1 VSETTGADMTL
12 RRKTLLIV
20 GITNILLILVLYALS
35 RIIVLGSFARLEK
48 QLVRQ
53 NVERALS
60 ALSDQVHTLDTMVF
74 DWAAWDDTC
83 AFIEDG
89 NQEYIRSNL
98 VDETFISPR
107 LNLMLFADASGQIV
121 LGKAFDLET
130 EQEIPVP
137 KDLQEYLSANPYV
150 LRHPDTES
158 SITGILLIPE
168 GPLLIASRPILT
180 SEEVG
185 PIRGTLIM
193 GRYFDATEVENLAR
207 VTRLSISV
215 YPIDDPQ
222 MPADFQTALPSLSAE
237 TTTFVRPLSTTSV
250 AGYTFIEDVYG
261 NPALVMRVDMPR
273 EVYVQGE
280 SSVLYFILAL
290 VGISLVL
297 GFVIILF
304 LEKAVLS
311 RLVRLSNDVSDV
323 GTGHDF
329 SVRVPVA
336 GNDELSDLANAINET
351 LSELEQVQGDLKES
365 ENRYRLLFNSG
376 TDLVLVS
383 EVASEGMPGKIIE
396 ANEIACQRLGYTKE
410 EFLGLTPLEI
420 IASEGRRDSPTLAQR
435 LSKEESIL
443 FEATVITKA
452 GTQTPAE
459 ISVHLFE
466 FDGRP
471 GLLFVVRDLADRRRT
486 EEALRASEQRFQDV
500 ACAIGDWIWE
510 MDAKGRYTYANPVVE
525 QILGYAPEE
534 IVGCFYHAFFHPSNR
549 ERLKTQ
555 VRQFFR
561 KKKMFVNF
569 VSSNTHKD
577 GWEVILETTGSPLVD
592 AQGHLLGYRGV
603 HRDITTEM
611 EVERSLNAIATL
623 GRGLVLSRDEQQI
636 ASTTVNAV
644 RLLLRC
650 HLCEL
655 WLVNKDAETITN
667 LACLV
672 RGQTVEVESLPVDS
686 EKSIVAAVIRSGEP
700 IYVLDVQQDSR
711 FIDARLGTRS
721 ELCVPLKVE
730 ERVIGALNVEC
741 EQADGFGRSERQLLS
756 ALADQA
762 ALAIENAHLYAE
774 MRAGRD
780 RLQVLSSR
788 LVEVRENERR
798 HIARELHD
806 EIGQL
811 LTGLKLVLQ
820 MSGGAKATP
829 DGGELDE
836 ALDLVDELL
845 GRVRGLTLSL
855 RATMLDDLGLLPA
868 LRWHF
873 EHYTTQTDVRVA
885 FKHVGLEDKRFTPE
899 IETAAYRIIQESL
912 TNVAR
917 HAGVDEVT
925 VRLWA
930 DWDTLG
936 LQVQD
941 TGKGFEVDAAL
952 NKPVSSGLSGMHE
965 RVSLLDGH
973 LTIDS
978 TPGSGTT
985 ITAEFPL
992 VGISTRPLSENKIV
1006 EEE

>member
-1 VSETTGADMTL
+1 MTL

-20 GITNILLILVLYALS
+20 GITNLLLILVLYALFHV
-35 RIIVLGSFARLEK
+35 IVLGSFAQLEE

-53 NVERALS
+53 NVERVLS
-60 ALSDQVHTLDTMVF
+60 ALSDQACTLDTMVF
-74 DWAAWDDTC
+74 DWAAWDDTY
-83 AFIEDG
+83 AFIENGD
-89 NQEYIRSNL
+89 QEYIRSNL

-107 LNLMLFADASGQIV
+107 LNVMLFVDASGQIV
-121 LGKAFDLET
+121 LGKGFDLEAKV
-130 EQEIPVP
+130 EIPVSQG
-137 KDLQEYLSANPYV
+137 LREHLAANPYL
-150 LRHPDTES
+150 LRHSDPES
-158 SITGILLIPE
+158 SITGILVIPE
-168 GPLLIASRPILT
+168 SPMLIASRPILT
-180 SEEVG
+180 SEEAG

-193 GRYFDATEVENLAR
+193 GRYFDASEIENLAR

-215 YPIDDPQ
+215 HPTDDPQ
-222 MPADFQTALPSLSAE
+222 MPADFQAALPSLPAE
-237 TTTFVRPLSTTSV
+237 NAIFVRPLSATSV
-250 AGYTFIEDVYG
+250 AGYTLIEDVYG
-261 NPALVMRVDMPR
+261 DPALALRVEMPR
-273 EVYVQGE
+273 EVYARGE
-280 SSVLYFILAL
+280 SSVLYFVLAL
-290 VGISLVL
+290 VGVSLVL
-297 GFVIILF
+297 GAVIVLF
-304 LEKAVLS
+304 LERAVLS
-311 RLVRLSNDVSDV
+311 RLAQLSDDVSDI
-323 GTGHDF
+323 GTRHDF
-329 SVRVPVA
+329 SVRVPAA
-336 GNDELSDLANAINET
+336 GNDELSDLAGAINET
-351 LSELEQVQGDLKES
+351 LSELEQVQGDLKKS
-365 ENRYRLLFNSG
+365 ENRYRLLFDSG
-376 TDLVLVS
+376 ADLVLVS
-383 EVASEGMPGKIIE
+383 EVAGAGAPGKIVE
-396 ANEIACQRLGYTKE
+396 ANEVACQRLGYTKE
-410 EFLGLTPLEI
+410 EFRELTPLEI
-420 IASEGRRDSPTLAQR
+420 VIPKDRRKFPALTQQPAT
-435 LSKEESIL
+435 ETSIL
-443 FEATVITKA
+443 FEATFITKDGA
-452 GTQTPAE
+452 PIPAE
-459 ISVHLFE
+459 TSTHTFE
-466 FDGRP
+466 FDGHP
-471 GLLFVVRDLADRRRT
+471 GLLLIVRDLADRKRA

-500 ACAIGDWIWE
+500 ARTIGDWIWE
-510 MDAKGRYTYANPVVE
+510 TDAQGRYTYANPVVE
-525 QILGYAPEE
+525 QILGYTPEE
-534 IVGCFYHAFFHPSNR
+534 MVGCFYHAFFHPSNR
-549 ERLKTQ
+549 ERLKGQ
-555 VRQFFR
+555 VQRLFR
-561 KKKMFVNF
+561 KKKLFANF
-569 VSSNTHKD
+569 VSSNAHKD
-577 GWEVILETTGSPLVD
+577 GWEVILETTGAPLID
-592 AQGHLLGYRGV
+592 ARGNLLGYRGV

-623 GRGLVLSRDEQQI
+623 GRGLVLSRNVEQI

-655 WLVNKDAETITN
+655 WLVDKDAETIAN

-700 IYVLDVQQDSR
+700 IYVLDTQHDPR
-711 FIDARLGTRS
+711 FIDAGLETRS

-741 EQADGFGRSERQLLS
+741 EQADALGRSEQQLLS

-780 RLQVLSSR
+780 RLQALSSR

-820 MSGGAKATP
+820 MSIGARATP
-829 DGGELDE
+829 DDGELNE
-836 ALDLVDELL
+836 ALGLVDELL

-873 EHYTTQTDVRVA
+873 EHYTTQTDVHVA
-885 FKHVGLEDKRFTPE
+885 FKHIGLENERFSPE
-899 IETAAYRIIQESL
+899 IETAAYRIVQESL

-930 DWDTLG
+930 DRDTLG

-941 TGKGFEVDAAL
+941 AGTGFDVEAAL
-952 NKPVSSGLSGMHE
+952 NKPISSGLSGMHE

-978 TPGSGTT
+978 TPGGGAT

-992 VGISTRPLSENKIV
+992 ADISTRPTSEGGIV